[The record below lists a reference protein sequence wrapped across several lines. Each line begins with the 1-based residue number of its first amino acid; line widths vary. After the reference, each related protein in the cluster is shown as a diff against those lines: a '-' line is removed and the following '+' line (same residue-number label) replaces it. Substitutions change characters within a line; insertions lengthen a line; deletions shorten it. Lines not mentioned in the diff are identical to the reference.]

1 MDKLQTHITLKGVKQ
16 MTKRISEL
24 YEHELIE
31 MAEKNLHREQIT
43 KEWFSRWGLE
53 FPLIRTAFGV
63 KAYGE
68 TSMNT
73 TDIKTKDYMAIHM

>member
-1 MDKLQTHITLKGVKQ
+1 ME
-16 MTKRISEL
+16 KRISEL

-31 MAEKNLHREQIT
+31 LAEKNIQEEQIK

-63 KAYGE
+63 KKYGE
-68 TSMNT
+68 VIGKGN
-73 TDIKTKDYMAIHM
+73 DICNKKYMAI